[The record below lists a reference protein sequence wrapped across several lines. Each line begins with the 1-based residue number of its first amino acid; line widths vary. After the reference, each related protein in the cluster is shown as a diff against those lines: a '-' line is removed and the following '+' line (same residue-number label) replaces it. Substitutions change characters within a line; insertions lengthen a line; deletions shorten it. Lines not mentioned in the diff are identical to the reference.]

1 MLDFIF
7 KLFRKEKSES
17 VKQQNDAAKQ
27 IQSEEKN
34 ALLANIYF
42 QLRNGLYLKA
52 MGNIINYQSMYGKLN
67 GNEMFSFND
76 SFFDGSLPCVRV
88 SSSKL
93 LSNQAPS
100 AKAFFEKCVD
110 GKISVSEV
118 KELEEQYVL
127 QQKLLF
133 AWGRRDII
141 LFDELVRKGAKVDHV
156 YQGANWEGQFTL
168 WNRIAPSSAK
178 DFYKYFVKN
187 FRHLPEVKSHL
198 EKEEHKA
205 KILS

>member
-17 VKQQNDAAKQ
+17 VKQNGAAKQ

-88 SSSKL
+88 NSSKL

-133 AWGRRDII
+133 AWRRRDII

-168 WNRIAPSSAK
+168 WNKIEGSTG

-187 FRHLPEVKSHL
+187 FKYLPEVKSHL

-205 KILS
+205 KILL

>member
-17 VKQQNDAAKQ
+17 VKQQNDVTKQ
-27 IQSEEKN
+27 IQEKN
-34 ALLANIYF
+34 SLLANIYF

-76 SFFDGSLPCVRV
+76 SFFDGSLSCVRV

-93 LSNQAPS
+93 LSNQTPS
-100 AKAFFEKCVD
+100 TKAFFDRCVN
-110 GKISVSEV
+110 GKISVLEA
-118 KELEEQYVL
+118 KALEEQYVL
-127 QQKLLF
+127 QQELLF
-133 AWGRRDII
+133 AWVKRDII

-168 WNRIAPSSAK
+168 WNKIEDTSAK